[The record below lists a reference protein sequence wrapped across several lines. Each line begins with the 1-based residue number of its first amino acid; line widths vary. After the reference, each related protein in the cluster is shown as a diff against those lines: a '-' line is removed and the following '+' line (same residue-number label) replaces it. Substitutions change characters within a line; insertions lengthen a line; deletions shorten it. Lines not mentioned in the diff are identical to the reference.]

1 MGPAPAIFSL
11 LNKRMYNSVKKT
23 SASRRWLPWTLA
35 VGALALVA
43 MIGSLFLPNSESEQ
57 QNQQAQLSPGKQAY
71 NDNCASCHGADLKGT
86 RQGPSFIH
94 PVYESSHHGDEA
106 FYRAAANGVRA
117 HHWRFGDMPP
127 VSDVTRAEVGEI
139 IGYIREQQ
147 RANGIK

>member
-1 MGPAPAIFSL
+1 M
-11 LNKRMYNSVKKT
+11 KKT
-23 SASRRWLPWTLA
+23 SAARRWPLWGIV
-35 VGALALVA
+35 VGALALVVI
-43 MIGSLFLPNSESEQ
+43 IGSRFLPNGESEQ
-57 QNQQAQLSPGKQAY
+57 QNQQAQLSQGKQAY

-94 PVYESSHHGDEA
+94 PVYEPSHHGDEA

-127 VSDVTRAEVGEI
+127 VSGVTQAEVGEI

>member
-1 MGPAPAIFSL
+1 M
-11 LNKRMYNSVKKT
+11 KKIST
-23 SASRRWLPWTLA
+23 ASRWRLWGVV
-35 VGALALVA
+35 VGALVFVV
-43 MIGSLFLPNSESEQ
+43 IISSRFLPNGKSEQ
-57 QNQQAQLSPGKQAY
+57 QNQQAQLSQGKQAY

-94 PVYESSHHGDEA
+94 PVYEPSHHGDEA

-127 VSDVTRAEVGEI
+127 VSGVTQAEVGEI

>member
-1 MGPAPAIFSL
+1 M
-11 LNKRMYNSVKKT
+11 KKT
-23 SASRRWLPWTLA
+23 SVAIRWRLWGLV
-35 VGALALVA
+35 VGALVLVVI
-43 MIGSLFLPNSESEQ
+43 IGSRFLPNGESGL
-57 QNQQAQLSPGKQAY
+57 QNQQAQLSQGKQAY

-86 RQGPSFIH
+86 RQGPPFIH
-94 PVYESSHHGDEA
+94 PVYEPSHHGDEA

-127 VSDVTRAEVGEI
+127 VSGVTQAEVGEI

>member
-1 MGPAPAIFSL
+1 M
-11 LNKRMYNSVKKT
+11 KKT

-43 MIGSLFLPNSESEQ
+43 MLGSQFLPSTALVPPG
-57 QNQQAQLSPGKQAY
+57 QQAQLSQGKQAY

-86 RQGPSFIH
+86 RQGPPFIH
-94 PVYESSHHGDEA
+94 PVYEPSHHGDEA

-127 VSDVTRAEVGEI
+127 VSGITRAEVGEI
-139 IGYIREQQ
+139 ISYIREQQ
-147 RANGIK
+147 RAHGIK